1 MIDDALLG
9 KKPADATPALEF
21 SVCKVD
27 LSKLLRSRDGDAE
40 EGVAFHDDGND
51 VVMVG

>member
-9 KKPADATPALEF
+9 KESVDAAPALEF

-40 EGVAFHDDGND
+40 EGVAFHDDG
-51 VVMVG
+51 ML